1 MGQDDNLIQEGCA
14 LNELNGNSCLHRQV
28 EEQHQYQQYAA
39 LNFSDDTKTKHGI
52 EMNLGGHPVEYQ
64 VSDNVK
70 LPRSIYDN
78 GHHNWGPGHNSPGGI
93 AMYNVNSYDQAS
105 FFTAYSPSPLY
116 VTYDI
121 GFHHVFSVVPLTH
134 PTELPVLT
142 AIDTPYSQSYK
153 LRLSENEPLGGV
165 FHVY

>member
-1 MGQDDNLIQEGCA
+1 MHLSAFVSYIVIASSSDASLPGCSAYFSGRDKLAEIENMRQDDSLVQEGCA

-28 EEQHQYQQYAA
+28 EEQYQYQQYAG

-105 FFTAYSPSPLY
+105 FFTAYSPLF
-116 VTYDI
+116 TW
-121 GFHHVFSVVPLTH
+121 L
-134 PTELPVLT
+134 
-142 AIDTPYSQSYK
+142 
-153 LRLSENEPLGGV
+153 
-165 FHVY
+165 